1 MHLNSMLA
9 PVKASRIFGKLKKI
23 ILACEDRQ
31 KSVPSKTARITGW
44 ARITDHSV
52 ARFAAAG
59 GGSLVIRAMT
69 TWLNLIR
76 C

>member
-9 PVKASRIFGKLKKI
+9 PVKASRIFGNSKKF

-31 KSVPSKTARITGW
+31 KSVSSKTAQITGW
-44 ARITDHSV
+44 ARITDLSV
-52 ARFAAAG
+52 ARFATAG